1 MKRSSNI
8 LLVLL
13 LSLMV
18 VYLSVGTTV
27 MHCLRYDTV
36 KIGAPMADCC
46 QKKDQHCCGFNKN
59 CMEYKQVKLSPTM
72 MFQEDAELDA
82 TPLFAGVMPCCW
94 SKLSHPLFNN
104 VSSDSHK
111 SMDVPHSPP
120 RSYLAFIRVLQI

>member
-1 MKRSSNI
+1 MKRSGNI

-72 MFQEDAELDA
+72 VFQEVEFDA

-94 SKLSHPLFNN
+94 SKLPRPLLANAL
-104 VSSDSHK
+104 SDDYR
-111 SMDVPHSPP
+111 SMDVPHSSP

>member
-1 MKRSSNI
+1 
-8 LLVLL
+8 
-13 LSLMV
+13 MV

-36 KIGAPMADCC
+36 KVGAMADCC
-46 QKKDQHCCGFNKN
+46 QMKDQHCCGFNKN

-72 MFQEDAELDA
+72 VFQEAEFDA

-94 SKLSHPLFNN
+94 SKLPRPLLANAL
-104 VSSDSHK
+104 SDDYR